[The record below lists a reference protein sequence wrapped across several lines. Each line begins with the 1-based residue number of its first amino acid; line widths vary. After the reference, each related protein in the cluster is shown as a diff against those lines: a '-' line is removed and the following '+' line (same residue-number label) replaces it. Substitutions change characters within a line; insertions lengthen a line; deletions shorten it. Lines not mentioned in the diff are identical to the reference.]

1 MFEEQ
6 SIRAIARERGVH
18 RRTVRQALS
27 SAIPPQRK
35 GPKRDRPVLTEAL
48 RGVVDEWLIAD
59 QKAPRK
65 QRHTARRIFVRLR
78 AEHGYRGAESS
89 VRAYVGRRRREL
101 GLGKREVF
109 VPLMHLPGQEAEV
122 DWYET
127 HADLPTGR
135 RKYYVLC
142 MRACYS
148 GREFHVAFAQQT
160 QQAFLEGLALS
171 FEHFGGV
178 FARVRFDNLGSA
190 VKKVLKGR
198 SREETDRF
206 VALRSHYLFESE
218 FCQVGLAGAHEKGGV
233 EGAAGRFRRSHLAP
247 VPAVGSLAEL
257 NMLLL
262 AGCAED
268 AQRVISGRTQR
279 VLDQWLEEK
288 DHLRSLPKER
298 FPTAQVLSARVDD
311 KSRVHAGA
319 NRYSVPTEL
328 VGRSVEV
335 QLFARTVRIVHAGA
349 VVAEH
354 ERLVGRGGESLRLDH
369 YLELLRLKPA
379 AMGQSVPLQQARAAG
394 AWPAAYDR
402 LWEQLRQRH
411 GEAAGTRQMIDVL
424 ILHRK
429 IESAEVHAAV
439 AHALELGCCDAE
451 AVELL
456 LRQRRSAPGGVY
468 SLEPLGQLDLYGGPP
483 SSDLSPYDA
492 LLGQDQEEEAA

>member
-1 MFEEQ
+1 
-6 SIRAIARERGVH
+6 
-18 RRTVRQALS
+18 
-27 SAIPPQRK
+27 
-35 GPKRDRPVLTEAL
+35 
-48 RGVVDEWLIAD
+48 
-59 QKAPRK
+59 
-65 QRHTARRIFVRLR
+65 
-78 AEHGYRGAESS
+78 
-89 VRAYVGRRRREL
+89 
-101 GLGKREVF
+101 
-109 VPLMHLPGQEAEV
+109 
-122 DWYET
+122 
-127 HADLPTGR
+127 
-135 RKYYVLC
+135 
-142 MRACYS
+142 
-148 GREFHVAFAQQT
+148 
-160 QQAFLEGLALS
+160 
-171 FEHFGGV
+171 
-178 FARVRFDNLGSA
+178 
-190 VKKVLKGR
+190 
-198 SREETDRF
+198 
-206 VALRSHYLFESE
+206 
-218 FCQVGLAGAHEKGGV
+218 
-233 EGAAGRFRRSHLAP
+233 
-247 VPAVGSLAEL
+247 
-257 NMLLL
+257 
-262 AGCAED
+262 
-268 AQRVISGRTQR
+268 
-279 VLDQWLEEK
+279 
-288 DHLRSLPKER
+288 
-298 FPTAQVLSARVDD
+298 
-311 KSRVHAGA
+311 VHAGA